1 VVRDLVV
8 LVLGRLSYRI
18 DTVVNAR
25 DALRHVGQEPVSLI
39 LLSSTLPDLAG
50 PALIG
55 KLRELPGGAAVPVVA
70 ICPVG
75 EEDVRQACLE
85 AGAAECLSRPLE
97 IERLLRLIER
107 LLRGGAEGPT
117 EEAALDFDHLGGFTD
132 GDLQLEDELVTLY
145 LSTADVYLQ
154 RMRDALGNAETWTA
168 VAHALKGASGNL
180 GARRVQSLALAAE
193 HSAPSPAQLE
203 VIERAIDE
211 VRESFAAR
219 RAG

>member
-1 VVRDLVV
+1 MVRDLVV

-18 DTVVNAR
+18 DTVVNGQ
-25 DALRHVGQEPVSLI
+25 DALSHVRREPVSLI
-39 LLSSTLPDLAG
+39 LLSATLPDLPG
-50 PALIG
+50 PALIRR
-55 KLRELPGGAAVPVVA
+55 LRDLPGGAAVPVVA
-70 ICPVG
+70 ICP
-75 EEDVRQACLE
+75 EEEADVRQACLA

-107 LLRGGAEGPT
+107 LLRSAGEGPT
-117 EEAALDFDHLGGFTD
+117 AEVALDFAHLRGFTD

-154 RMRDALGNAETWTA
+154 RMRDAMGSAESWAA

-180 GARRVQSLALAAE
+180 GARRVHTLALAAE
-193 HSAPSPAQLE
+193 HSAPSPSQVE
-203 VIERAIDE
+203 VIGRAIDE
-211 VRESFAAR
+211 VRACFAAR